1 MAFCCCASRSPSRS
15 RSRSD
20 SRTPPSSSRSRS
32 RSHSPASSASVPS
45 RSRSRSTSGSRL
57 RSRTLSPGGSS
68 SRSSSPQSATS
79 RNNKTPRSAQSS
91 SSPRSRSSRS
101 SQGSSRSPGW
111 LSSSAVPRNSRSSRH
126 RLSGGTGRITSS
138 PAGQLCHSAGS
149 TGSGDGDRRPLAIC
163 VRNLPLRSSDTS
175 LKDGLFHEYKKH
187 GKVVTVK
194 VAGQGSD
201 RVAIVRFK
209 KTEDVDKAL
218 EVSRDKLFFG
228 CKIEVTPWD
237 SGLDLDDNEF
247 RPLEADLDEYHPKAT
262 RTLFIGN
269 LEKDVTAAEL
279 RSSFETFGPI
289 IEIDIKKQSQGGAS
303 GAAGAVASASSVGSV
318 VGGGGGGNSSSSSS
332 SSSAANN
339 NNNNNAYAFCQ
350 YADIASVVRAM
361 RHLDGE
367 QVGNTRVKLGFG
379 KSMPTNCVWL
389 HGVAETVAEKFLA
402 RHMSRFGH
410 VSYAAIDRERC
421 NGLVFYDQVSCAQAA
436 VQELRGR
443 ALAGRKL
450 QVDFASRECQAH
462 FFELVERE
470 PRSNSSSSAAAAAL
484 AASAI
489 QHRLPATT
497 TTPSSSSRTV
507 RTPSCSSRSSTHSKE
522 RTGSSSSR

>member
-1 MAFCCCASRSPSRS
+1 M
-15 RSRSD
+15 
-20 SRTPPSSSRSRS
+20 
-32 RSHSPASSASVPS
+32 
-45 RSRSRSTSGSRL
+45 
-57 RSRTLSPGGSS
+57 
-68 SRSSSPQSATS
+68 
-79 RNNKTPRSAQSS
+79 
-91 SSPRSRSSRS
+91 
-101 SQGSSRSPGW
+101 
-111 LSSSAVPRNSRSSRH
+111 
-126 RLSGGTGRITSS
+126 
-138 PAGQLCHSAGS
+138 
-149 TGSGDGDRRPLAIC
+149 DGLNDRRPLAIC

-209 KTEDVDKAL
+209 KAEDVDKAL

-269 LEKDVTAAEL
+269 LEKDVTASEL
-279 RSSFETFGPI
+279 RASFESFGPI
-289 IEIDIKKQSQGGAS
+289 IEIDIKKQSQT
-303 GAAGAVASASSVGSV
+303 
-318 VGGGGGGNSSSSSS
+318 GGGTATTPGAPTATTGSSSSTPTNSSS
-332 SSSAANN
+332 ANN
-339 NNNNNAYAFCQ
+339 NNNNTAYAFCQ

-470 PRSNSSSSAAAAAL
+470 PNRSSSSSSASAAAAAL
-484 AASAI
+484 AASGI
-489 QHRLPATT
+489 QHSRLP
-497 TTPSSSSRTV
+497 TTPSTTSATNRTV
-507 RTPSCSSRSSTHSKE
+507 RTPSCSSSRSSTHSKE

>member
-1 MAFCCCASRSPSRS
+1 M
-15 RSRSD
+15 
-20 SRTPPSSSRSRS
+20 
-32 RSHSPASSASVPS
+32 
-45 RSRSRSTSGSRL
+45 
-57 RSRTLSPGGSS
+57 
-68 SRSSSPQSATS
+68 
-79 RNNKTPRSAQSS
+79 
-91 SSPRSRSSRS
+91 
-101 SQGSSRSPGW
+101 
-111 LSSSAVPRNSRSSRH
+111 
-126 RLSGGTGRITSS
+126 
-138 PAGQLCHSAGS
+138 
-149 TGSGDGDRRPLAIC
+149 AIC

-209 KTEDVDKAL
+209 KAEDVDKAL

-269 LEKDVTAAEL
+269 LEKDVTATEL
-279 RSSFETFGPI
+279 RTSFETFGPI
-289 IEIDIKKQSQGGAS
+289 IEIDIKKQSQGSSSGAS
-303 GAAGAVASASSVGSV
+303 GGTAGGTVTTTSSSSGCSGS
-318 VGGGGGGNSSSSSS
+318 GGGVVNSSSSSSS
-332 SSSAANN
+332 SSSAANNNN

-410 VSYAAIDRERC
+410 VSYAAIDRERF
-421 NGLVFYDQVSCAQAA
+421 NGLVFYDQFSCAQAA

-484 AASAI
+484 AVSSAI
-489 QHRLPATT
+489 QHRLPSA
-497 TTPSSSSRTV
+497 TTPSSSGRTV

>member
-1 MAFCCCASRSPSRS
+1 MCHLASEINSN
-15 RSRSD
+15 
-20 SRTPPSSSRSRS
+20 
-32 RSHSPASSASVPS
+32 
-45 RSRSRSTSGSRL
+45 
-57 RSRTLSPGGSS
+57 GGSEM
-68 SRSSSPQSATS
+68 
-79 RNNKTPRSAQSS
+79 
-91 SSPRSRSSRS
+91 
-101 SQGSSRSPGW
+101 
-111 LSSSAVPRNSRSSRH
+111 
-126 RLSGGTGRITSS
+126 
-138 PAGQLCHSAGS
+138 
-149 TGSGDGDRRPLAIC
+149 RRPLAIC

-209 KTEDVDKAL
+209 KAEDVEKAL

-269 LEKDVTAAEL
+269 LEKDVTSADL
-279 RSSFETFGPI
+279 RAHFETFGPI
-289 IEIDIKKQSQGGAS
+289 IEIDIKKQSQG
-303 GAAGAVASASSVGSV
+303 
-318 VGGGGGGNSSSSSS
+318 SSSSSS
-332 SSSAANN
+332 STTPSGGSISSSSNN
-339 NNNNNAYAFCQ
+339 NNSGNNNAYAFCQ

-389 HGVAETVAEKFLA
+389 HGIADTVAEKFLA

-410 VSYAAIDRERC
+410 VSYAAVDRERC
-421 NGLVFYDQVSCAQAA
+421 NGLVFYDQVYN
-436 VQELRGR
+436 VT
-443 ALAGRKL
+443 
-450 QVDFASRECQAH
+450 F
-462 FFELVERE
+462 
-470 PRSNSSSSAAAAAL
+470 N
-484 AASAI
+484 
-489 QHRLPATT
+489 
-497 TTPSSSSRTV
+497 
-507 RTPSCSSRSSTHSKE
+507 
-522 RTGSSSSR
+522 